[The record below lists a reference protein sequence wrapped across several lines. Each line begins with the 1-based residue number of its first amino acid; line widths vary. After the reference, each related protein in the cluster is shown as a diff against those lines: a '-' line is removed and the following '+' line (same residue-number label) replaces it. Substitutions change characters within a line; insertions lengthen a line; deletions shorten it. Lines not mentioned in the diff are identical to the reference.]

1 MIESNLSLLSGD
13 QSIVWDAP
21 LKLRLLHEMGHPVVH
36 LVHSADRFSR
46 PKGGSTKAEVTSE
59 AFQPDGNVNRWTAT
73 MEGAMFLGRMPLSP
87 HLFKEAGVDFK
98 RVAAVR
104 GCSVA
109 QVVEDLTTSDWL
121 GLTLPQEGLVAHGV
135 RVDAMLE
142 VMTHLRRPL
151 SSNLTQSIGDAQRRE
166 ALGFFDTLFM
176 HGAFRGQGLSLHEV
190 SRQILTKVLSE
201 WGVTIEMGSTV
212 DAFHVSQGPSRFLEA
227 YLRHE
232 PEARAAYNLAI
243 EGADEVML
251 PLTDGQLP
259 FYAVV
264 QNARGELIRC
274 ELDYESGDTLDDV
287 LDRAARSGEVVS
299 VLGKAMCLIIEL
311 RERSAL
317 VLPEHG
323 SAYAAQASRFLKLFE
338 EATGECIAQ
347 HPIVRLHLNALD
359 ALEDV
364 DASIRLPPHLSEFFG
379 QEWVEGRVVA
389 KEWRGVVD
397 RAQARVSALSGEP
410 TVTLAQKLQREGRLG
425 VIVPE
430 QLSELDRALESY
442 EREMRE
448 RASTAFA
455 KVGIREEQV
464 ARKVAFAVE
473 RERLMRETDP
483 DGLKVLRE
491 TARSLV
497 DTRRAEALASAL
509 SATKLGYW
517 NARPFSHWVMAVPG
531 WYEGIRR
538 RAQLVYD
545 QG

>member
-1 MIESNLSLLSGD
+1 M
-13 QSIVWDAP
+13 
-21 LKLRLLHEMGHPVVH
+21 
-36 LVHSADRFSR
+36 
-46 PKGGSTKAEVTSE
+46 
-59 AFQPDGNVNRWTAT
+59 
-73 MEGAMFLGRMPLSP
+73 
-87 HLFKEAGVDFK
+87 
-98 RVAAVR
+98 
-104 GCSVA
+104 
-109 QVVEDLTTSDWL
+109 
-121 GLTLPQEGLVAHGV
+121 
-135 RVDAMLE
+135 
-142 VMTHLRRPL
+142 
-151 SSNLTQSIGDAQRRE
+151 
-166 ALGFFDTLFM
+166 
-176 HGAFRGQGLSLHEV
+176 
-190 SRQILTKVLSE
+190 
-201 WGVTIEMGSTV
+201 
-212 DAFHVSQGPSRFLEA
+212 
-227 YLRHE
+227 
-232 PEARAAYNLAI
+232 
-243 EGADEVML
+243 
-251 PLTDGQLP
+251 
-259 FYAVV
+259 
-264 QNARGELIRC
+264 
-274 ELDYESGDTLDDV
+274 
-287 LDRAARSGEVVS
+287 
-299 VLGKAMCLIIEL
+299 
-311 RERSAL
+311 
-317 VLPEHG
+317 
-323 SAYAAQASRFLKLFE
+323 
-338 EATGECIAQ
+338 
-347 HPIVRLHLNALD
+347 
-359 ALEDV
+359 